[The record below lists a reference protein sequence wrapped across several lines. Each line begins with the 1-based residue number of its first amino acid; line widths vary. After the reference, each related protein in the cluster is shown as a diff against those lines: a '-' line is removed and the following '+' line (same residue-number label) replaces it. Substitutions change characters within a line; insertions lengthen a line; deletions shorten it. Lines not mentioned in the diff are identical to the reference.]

1 MYQSYVY
8 NLINFYKVN
17 TKEKLP
23 PRSRKGILPV
33 TQSITHLKVGI
44 HQSRFPYFELYING
58 IYIYVSIHSVYLAF
72 V

>member
-44 HQSRFPYFELYING
+44 HHRVVFPILSFI
-58 IYIYVSIHSVYLAF
+58 
-72 V
+72 